1 MGDEMKMKYKI
12 QVSEIQ
18 RNGIKDVKIIGDE
31 LRNHIEIDI
40 DFTKLIKFNRTV
52 SSKVKDFLFFASIIY
67 SIDKSVSRK
76 KFRDNWT
83 RDLCIEIPLQ
93 NWELYNSVKKEIENA
108 VSFLTGD
115 NWSFDFIE
123 LKESVFIDDESVQLE
138 SSFPIQTSLFS
149 GGLDSLI
156 GVINWLEE
164 NHGKGIAL
172 VGHYDRHITQP
183 KTDQDLLFELLKS
196 EYRERIELVQVR
208 VGQYH
213 GGEETSLR
221 SRSLLFIALGLFVS
235 NSVDPTGK
243 LMIPENGVIA
253 LNVPLT
259 PSRRGSCSTR
269 TAHPFFLSSIQEILN
284 KLNLEN
290 TLANPLNYNTKGEAV
305 MNCLNQRLL
314 KECIPLSVSCGKRG
328 HTATWHNRHAK
339 GCGRCVPCIY
349 RRAAL
354 HTINADEELY
364 GVDIC
369 SDSVNIDS
377 NGESEQDLRA
387 FLSFLRRKYTVEDI
401 SKVLISNWRIEH
413 NELFIYSEM
422 TYRAMEEI
430 KMLIKDKGNQKIYE
444 KSGLPHKE

>member
-1 MGDEMKMKYKI
+1 MKYKI
-12 QVSEIQ
+12 QITSREIQ
-18 RNGIKDVKIIGDE
+18 RNGIKDVKIISDE
-31 LRNHIEIDI
+31 LGNNVELDI
-40 DFTKLIKFNRTV
+40 DFTKLVKFNRTV
-52 SSKVKDFLFFASIIY
+52 SSTIKDFLFFSTIVY

-76 KFRDNWT
+76 RFRDNWT
-83 RDLCIEIPLQ
+83 RDLSIEIPLV
-93 NWELYNSVKKEIENA
+93 NFELFNSVKEEIGNA

-115 NWSFDFIE
+115 NWKFDFIE
-123 LKESVFIDDESVQLE
+123 LNENVFIDDNSNELDD
-138 SSFPIQTSLFS
+138 SFPKQTSLFS

-164 NHGKGIAL
+164 NQGKGLAL

-183 KTDQDLLFELLKS
+183 KTDQDLLFDLLKS
-196 EYRERIELVQVR
+196 EYEGRIELVQVR
-208 VGQYH
+208 VGQFH

-235 NSVDPTGK
+235 NSVDATGS

-284 KLNLEN
+284 KLNIEN
-290 TLANPLNYNTKGEAV
+290 KLTNPLSYSTKGEAV
-305 MNCLNQRLL
+305 ANCLNQRLL

-328 HTATWHNRHAK
+328 HTATWQNRHAK

-354 HTINADEELY
+354 HTINADDEVY

-369 SDSVNIDS
+369 SESVDIDS

-387 FLSFLRRKYTVEDI
+387 FLSFLRKKYTSEDI
-401 SKVLISNWRIEH
+401 SQILISNGRVALD
-413 NELFIYSEM
+413 ELFIYSEM
-422 TYRAMEEI
+422 IYRAMEELKI
-430 KMLIKDKGNQKIYE
+430 LLKDKGNQKINE
-444 KSGLPHKE
+444 KSGLFQKEFNG